1 MSVEIFQGE
10 TLREYGNIFVN
21 GQGQQKMQ
29 VLFAFCEV
37 EYAGRGE
44 SYLDTGERMLIWKPD
59 GNFQVVK
66 DEKFKPVNYQP
77 TGAETTVTY
86 DDTQDILRFVS
97 ERTSPNETLTVEC
110 PVVYSLV
117 RYDAEDD
124 AEINLVGT
132 ESDVKDAI
140 LSDPSIIEAG
150 FSPVDDEYD
159 IGLGAVDIFG
169 HDASGTPVIVE
180 LKRRKAQIK
189 HIDQLH
195 RYVEWYRENEEAA
208 VRGIL
213 VAPSMSSNATEI
225 LGQRG
230 LEFVEVEPLN
240 VGV

>member
-1 MSVEIFQGE
+1 MSTEIFQGLS
-10 TLREYGNIFVN
+10 LREYGNHFVN
-21 GQGQQKMQ
+21 GQEQEVMQ
-29 VLFAFCEV
+29 VIFAFCEV

-77 TGAETTVTY
+77 TGAETTVEF
-86 DDTQDILRFVS
+86 DDENELLRFTS

-110 PVVYSLV
+110 PVIYSIV
-117 RYDAEDD
+117 QYDADD
-124 AEINLVGT
+124 TAEIDLIGT
-132 ESDVKDAI
+132 ESDVKDAV
-140 LSDPSIIEAG
+140 LTSPSLIEEG

-169 HDASGTPVIVE
+169 HDSSGTPVIVE

-195 RYVEWYRENEEAA
+195 RYVEWFRDNESET

-213 VAPSMSSNATEI
+213 VAPDMSAKATE
-225 LGQRG
+225 LLSQRG
-230 LEFVEVEPLN
+230 LEFIEIDPLT
-240 VGV
+240 VS